1 MILIR
6 IKNHEQAVLENS
18 HLYKLFQTVKKVKGH
33 EAGVYSA
40 LQLEEADCT
49 LTP

>member
-1 MILIR
+1 M
-6 IKNHEQAVLENS
+6 S
-18 HLYKLFQTVKKVKGH
+18 TKLGVPDLLVTRLVKKVKGH
-33 EAGVYSA
+33 EAGIYSA